1 LYRKVYIFLSFIP
14 VALSMLSAV
23 VLCFMKNRSR
33 SSKKIVSLDIGGY
46 RMLSIKDEL
55 EFNSDDSDDAIES
68 ELFKKI

>member
-1 LYRKVYIFLSFIP
+1 MYRKVYIFLSFIP

>member
-1 LYRKVYIFLSFIP
+1 
-14 VALSMLSAV
+14 MLSAV